1 MDLRRSILTAI
12 VILSAVIVIIVGI
25 YALQDENGNEDGQ
38 PVTATLSIDF
48 GNARINATV
57 TYENLTV
64 SNNNATVYGL
74 TKAAA
79 EEGDFTIDTTYY
91 GQYDSLF
98 IDSIDGIVNGQNN
111 SYWQYTVN
119 GTDGIVGADR
129 HPVTES
135 DHVTWTFQESQC
147 GG

>member
-12 VILSAVIVIIVGI
+12 VILSAVIVIIIGI
-25 YALQDENGNEDGQ
+25 YALHDENGNEDGQ

-48 GNARINATV
+48 GNARSNATV

-64 SNNNATVYGL
+64 SSNNATVYGL

-79 EEGDFTIDTTYY
+79 EEGNFTIDTTYY

-98 IDSIDGIVNGQNN
+98 IDGIDGIVNGQNN

-119 GTDGIVGADR
+119 GTAGAVGADR

-135 DHVTWTFQESQC
+135 DHVTWTFQESQF